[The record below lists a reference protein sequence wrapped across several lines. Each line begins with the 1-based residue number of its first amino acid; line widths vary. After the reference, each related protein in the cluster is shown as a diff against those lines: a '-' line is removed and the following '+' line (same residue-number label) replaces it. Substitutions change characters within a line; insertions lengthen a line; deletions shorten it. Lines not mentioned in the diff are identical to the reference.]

1 MMFDAKITRCNLF
14 RSILIV
20 PLLLFVVAS
29 AFGQEKKSDGTDIP
43 VKYEDSNITQAVEAD
58 LAIARGLKNK
68 SIDIET
74 EDGIVTLRGKA
85 TNILAKDRAERIA
98 KSIKGVRSVV
108 NTIKV
113 QVDRSDSAVAKDIKA
128 ALAEDPA
135 TDDWEISTTVKNNV
149 VTLTGEV
156 DSWQEKQLAATVV
169 KGVKGVKNINNKITV
184 NYITEP
190 TDSEIKENVSNA
202 LKWDSRVDDL
212 LIDIS
217 VPNDKVTLTGSVGS
231 AYEKELAT
239 NIANTSGVKKV
250 NAGGLKIKPWARDKM
265 KRREGLLDLTAE
277 QKEDAILDAF
287 AQDPR
292 VSSFEINVE
301 VEDGVATLSGTVDN
315 LKAKKA
321 AARDAQ
327 NTMGVWMV
335 DKEVSLK
342 NKIVVTP
349 SENLS
354 DSTLKQNV
362 SRSIIRDPYIELADI
377 DISADDGAIT
387 LMGEVDSYF
396 EKLQAGEVAS
406 TAAGV
411 ERITNNISVEDY
423 DPFAFDRL
431 LYDWDPIA
439 DDVDFM
445 IVDRTGAELKEEVVS
460 QITWSPYIT
469 MEDIDISVNSGVVT
483 LTGQVD
489 SSFEYNEATEE
500 AYEAGALKVKNE
512 LTYNVE

>member
-1 MMFDAKITRCNLF
+1 MMFDAKTTRFNLF
-14 RSILIV
+14 RLICIV
-20 PLLLFVVAS
+20 PLLLFFVAS

-43 VKYEDSNITQAVEAD
+43 VKYEDSNITQAIESD
-58 LAIARGLKNK
+58 LAIARGLNGKN
-68 SIDIET
+68 IQVTT
-74 EDGIVTLRGKA
+74 EDGIVTLSGTA

-98 KSIKGVRSVV
+98 KSTKGVRSVV

-113 QVDRSDSAVAKDIKA
+113 QVDRSDSAVTEGVKA

-135 TDDWEISTTVKNNV
+135 TDDWEISASVKNNV

-190 TDSEIKENVSNA
+190 TDAEIKENVANA

-217 VPNDKVTLTGSVGS
+217 VKNDKVTLTGSVGS

-250 NAGGLKIKPWARDKM
+250 DASALAIKPWARDKM
-265 KRREGLLDLTAE
+265 KRKEGVLDLTAK

-292 VSSFEINVE
+292 VSPFEIDVE
-301 VEDGVATLSGTVDN
+301 VENGVATLTGTVDN

-327 NTMGVWMV
+327 NTMGVWMI
-335 DKEVSLK
+335 DKEVSLQ

-349 SENLS
+349 SKELS
-354 DSTLKQNV
+354 DSTIKQNV
-362 SRSIIRDPYIELADI
+362 SRAIVRDPYIESADV
-377 DISADDGAIT
+377 DISVDDATVT
-387 LMGEVDSYF
+387 LSGKADSYF

-411 ERITNNISVEDY
+411 ESITNNISVEDY

-431 LYDWDPIA
+431 LYDWDPIT

-445 IVDRTGAELKEEVVS
+445 IVNRTDAQLKEEVVS

-469 MEDIDISVNSGVVT
+469 MENINISVNNGVVT

-489 SSFEYNEATEE
+489 SSFKHNEATEE

-512 LTYNVE
+512 LTYSVG